1 VNTSISG
8 GWACS
13 SGTVLTEDSNKLK
26 VVAGNG
32 SNDIQLTN
40 PSNIEALGPASL
52 DLTDDGITD
61 VPYVTTNGK
70 IKITNET
77 NQTTTIADS
86 SPDGINAMC
95 TTGAWKVRDSD
106 LAGNTGSAIDA
117 TGAAVEGNVTY
128 DYWGTSDL

>member
-1 VNTSISG
+1 VEAAGDWTLANS
-8 GWACS
+8 
-13 SGTVLTEDSNKLK
+13 TVRP
-26 VVAGNG
+26 AGNG
-32 SNDIQLTN
+32 VVAVNATGQWAIRN
-40 PSNIEALGPASL
+40 
-52 DLTDDGITD
+52 
-61 VPYVTTNGK
+61 
-70 IKITNET
+70 
-77 NQTTTIADS
+77 TTIVDS